1 MLGKA
6 AVDVVRKFQKF
17 SRHTY
22 RAHRVI
28 ALAIAQFSC
37 CLFAGM
43 SQDNATPTFHLHD
56 AVYLYLLTV
65 NKTLAEGNSDYRN
78 GRLIRNMTTEQRFSG
93 KCNGI

>member
-1 MLGKA
+1 MLGQV
-6 AVDVVRKFQKF
+6 AVGVVRKFQKF
-17 SRHTY
+17 SRHPY
-22 RAHRVI
+22 RAHRAI

-37 CLFAGM
+37 SLCTGM
-43 SQDNATPTFHLHD
+43 SQLNSTPTFYLHD